1 MRTDPTTT
9 TVSTTTQPVT
19 FTLVNPG
26 PLMTSCPAAC
36 PTGWQY
42 YSSSCYQKFTTTATF
57 AEAVT
62 ACASQGAQL
71 VEIDSFD
78 ENDALRSEFRIVEK
92 ILVQF
97 SEAFDTN
104 ALVTEAQESWIGL
117 SLTSGSWKW
126 VDGSTA
132 GYTNWAPTQP
142 YSDQCVQVSPPF
154 PFPFSDTNL
163 ISASLKSFSPNEV
176 STPLKKAD
184 NAVSAVGVPD
194 SFFRCS
200 AIIFVVSCFFFD
212 FVTSSDLKNV
222 VVVKTRNSVMHIV
235 KDVREFPYTY
245 SNGAMLKQW
254 QLDMEEDW
262 EV

>member
-26 PLMTSCPAAC
+26 PLLTSCPAAC

-78 ENDALRSEFRIVEK
+78 ENDALRK
-92 ILVQF
+92 
-97 SEAFDTN
+97 AFDTN

-142 YSDQCVQVSPPF
+142 YSDQCVQMIT
-154 PFPFSDTNL
+154 DALNNATYQYQRGGWKTYDCTKT
-163 ISASLKSFSPNEV
+163 SASYICEKSAS
-176 STPLKKAD
+176 
-184 NAVSAVGVPD
+184 
-194 SFFRCS
+194 
-200 AIIFVVSCFFFD
+200 
-212 FVTSSDLKNV
+212 
-222 VVVKTRNSVMHIV
+222 
-235 KDVREFPYTY
+235 
-245 SNGAMLKQW
+245 
-254 QLDMEEDW
+254 
-262 EV
+262 